1 MEDPENIANFAYN
14 IKTQNLP
21 PNFYNKLLKNIQKVT
36 KEDISRVSKKYFN
49 LNSMRVVV
57 TGKARDILTP
67 LEKIEFNGNK
77 LKVNYYDKYGN
88 ATARP
93 EFSKPLPEGLTA
105 KSVMEG
111 YIESIGGKDKLEAI
125 KTKSSISEASVQ
137 GMTLQV
143 SNRQTSKNQMRLE
156 VSIMGNIMQ
165 KTILNATKG
174 YNETQGQKI
183 EMKGA
188 ELKNA
193 LDDAAIFPELEID
206 YDQILLQGIVS
217 IDGIDAYEIKW
228 SDSKTVF
235 YSTEDFLK
243 LQTIETIEIQGQIQS
258 STTSFSD
265 YKTVEGIRF
274 PHTVRQDMG
283 PQKIDFQVKSI
294 ILNEPMPDS
303 LFD

>member
-1 MEDPENIANFAYN
+1 
-14 IKTQNLP
+14 
-21 PNFYNKLLKNIQKVT
+21 
-36 KEDISRVSKKYFN
+36 
-49 LNSMRVVV
+49 
-57 TGKARDILTP
+57 
-67 LEKIEFNGNK
+67 
-77 LKVNYYDKYGN
+77 
-88 ATARP
+88 
-93 EFSKPLPEGLTA
+93 
-105 KSVMEG
+105 
-111 YIESIGGKDKLEAI
+111 
-125 KTKSSISEASVQ
+125 
-137 GMTLQV
+137 
-143 SNRQTSKNQMRLE
+143 
-156 VSIMGNIMQ
+156 
-165 KTILNATKG
+165 
-174 YNETQGQKI
+174 
-183 EMKGA
+183 MKGA

-274 PHTVRQDMG
+274 PHIVRQDMG